1 MTVANLF
8 IKYRAVGISGTLLK
22 YDLYL
27 RNVIRITK
35 KKIMLKRLLA
45 PAIFILVL
53 ITGNPFQT
61 NAQTC
66 DPITRSQLK
75 EMLIQ
80 LGFEVK
86 VLEATPGKEKFEVK
100 HVKDGF
106 NVPVGYEIS
115 ASTNYIW
122 LTVNLGNKF
131 DDYSSKNA
139 QLIRQNG
146 IIQPCQFYVT
156 ESGRLMMGLAIENRG
171 VNNALLRNKIET
183 ITAKV
188 AETNTYWK
196 SN

>member
-1 MTVANLF
+1 
-8 IKYRAVGISGTLLK
+8 
-22 YDLYL
+22 
-27 RNVIRITK
+27 
-35 KKIMLKRLLA
+35 MLKRLLA
-45 PAIFILVL
+45 PAIVVLVL
-53 ITGNPFQT
+53 ITGNP
-61 NAQTC
+61 AQTHAQSC

-86 VLEATPGKEKFEVK
+86 VLDATPGKEKYEVK

-122 LTVNLGNKF
+122 LTVHLGAKF

-139 QLIRQNG
+139 QIIRQNG

-156 ESGRLMMGLAIENRG
+156 ESGKLMMGLAVENRG
-171 VNNALLRNKIET
+171 VNNAMLRTKIET

-188 AETNTYWK
+188 AETSTYWQNK
-196 SN
+196 